1 MLNKPIIPQNRLPLL
16 LFWFLIDNV
25 GAVIPYH
32 RLGEISKSYDHR
44 VQVQMAISRV
54 RPFLEMNGFAL
65 ESERGVGYLCYEIGK
80 R

>member
-1 MLNKPIIPQNRLPLL
+1 MMNKPIIPHNRLPLL
-16 LFWFLIDNV
+16 LFWFLIDNA

-32 RLGEISKSYDHR
+32 RLGEISESYDSR
-44 VQVQMAISRV
+44 VQSQMAISKV

-65 ESERGVGYLCYEIGK
+65 ESERNIGYLCYAIGK